1 MYANGSFCASR
12 SSVSSTATVQHHKI
26 RSISTSSLSSV
37 GSLLS
42 RKHVT
47 DSTTRSVSTFNL
59 TGFASR
65 RGSWTSAFQ
74 SAQSSEASECQVS
87 DTVKLGGVA
96 EDANEEEESPARV
109 RLPSTP
115 SDSDETIGNQGGTV
129 PAEKAELGDLSSSPE
144 PQAFQRWVSRLKRRK
159 MEQPSTVTPRTQRW
173 ALDDFDVKAQSS
185 PPKFVRSHHQKAES
199 HASSIAFVTAVKS
212 ATATIASASI
222 ATISRRNS
230 KWRREQ
236 RSSILSDPRP
246 SVDTQ
251 RSIVDAAARQRS
263 RRRRDKVQELILTE
277 EGYVADLKALFNAL
291 STLLGYQTDCQSS
304 VRNCASTTLA
314 RLICLHQE
322 MVAELQHCVPFLD
335 REPPVRPAGVHR
347 HHRWHSVDGTTPRRK
362 PFSSLRHPRRSLN
375 ISRSSEDDA
384 GGGLTCEPAVVAAVA
399 AVFNERLAQF
409 QEYENFGGYYEL
421 VRMDIQQLQESIT
434 AWLVPKQ
441 DPSEYD
447 SAIEA
452 LAGAIHPTK
461 SREIDRR
468 KALTLKDLLIKPIQR
483 LPRYELLFDDLRKF
497 TPVCDDP
504 VSHGIV
510 ERLLKDLNRLCHRM
524 NEAKEDHTNVRTLG
538 ATWLIG
544 ERLTFSSQVPRSVYL
559 QLLGQVVL
567 CGCLHIA
574 YRNRERVKGCYVI
587 CILFEST
594 LLLATAADDQQRYST
609 LAGIALANATI
620 AECEN
625 LKGLQSCTTPHSW
638 KLVFEHTA
646 RMYEVIF
653 TACSAQEHDMWR
665 QQLVGRIGAQTQ
677 AVASGAT
684 NIFELHSPIIA
695 EMRSIGKAF
704 GKPST
709 FVEQMS
715 VHRTATVGPTT
726 DLNQVVIKNTQA
738 VKEAL
743 ETTSTVSLPI
753 GRSQT
758 VVTPSHVQTL
768 APRRADRVR
777 LEALLSD
784 VWTKEVLPY
793 PGMAPRRTDPLRAS
807 ANHVMRKF
815 SMASIA
821 SNFSSSKRNAS
832 YTSVSSSVKDSVLK
846 EDVPPQSKGRCS
858 ENKRQRPARQP
869 LVDFHNAPEA
879 FLPEDF
885 DLQDSMKHKK
895 SALRTLTMTM
905 ERPFTPLLAEN
916 KPSGLRRTQSVR
928 ESAAET
934 AEPVVLKQES
944 KPVYSVVQQS
954 ALEVPTKTPRK
965 MKSKNKLLRMFL

>member
-1 MYANGSFCASR
+1 
-12 SSVSSTATVQHHKI
+12 
-26 RSISTSSLSSV
+26 
-37 GSLLS
+37 
-42 RKHVT
+42 
-47 DSTTRSVSTFNL
+47 
-59 TGFASR
+59 
-65 RGSWTSAFQ
+65 
-74 SAQSSEASECQVS
+74 
-87 DTVKLGGVA
+87 
-96 EDANEEEESPARV
+96 
-109 RLPSTP
+109 
-115 SDSDETIGNQGGTV
+115 
-129 PAEKAELGDLSSSPE
+129 
-144 PQAFQRWVSRLKRRK
+144 
-159 MEQPSTVTPRTQRW
+159 MEQPLTVTPRTQRW
-173 ALDDFDVKAQSS
+173 APDDFDVKAQSS
-185 PPKFVRSHHQKAES
+185 PPKVVRSHHRKTGS

-246 SVDTQ
+246 SIDTQ
-251 RSIVDAAARQRS
+251 RSIIDAAARQRS

-304 VRNCASTTLA
+304 VRNCVSTTLA

-322 MVAELQHCVPFLD
+322 MVAELQHCVPFLE
-335 REPPVRPAGVHR
+335 REPPVRPVGVHR

-362 PFSSLRHPRRSLN
+362 P
-375 ISRSSEDDA
+375 RSSEDDA
-384 GGGLTCEPAVVAAVA
+384 GSGLICEPAVVAAVA

-421 VRMDIQQLQESIT
+421 VRMDIQQLQDSMT
-434 AWLVPKQ
+434 AWL
-441 DPSEYD
+441 YD

-461 SREIDRR
+461 SREINRR

-504 VSHGIV
+504 VSHGTL
-510 ERLLKDLNRLCHRM
+510 ERLLKDLNRVCHRM
-524 NEAKEDHTNVRTLG
+524 NEAKENHTNVRTLG

-574 YRNRERVKGCYVI
+574 YRSRERVKGCYVI

-620 AECEN
+620 AECDN

-646 RMYEVIF
+646 RMYEIIF
-653 TACSAQEHDMWR
+653 TACSAQEQDMWR
-665 QQLVGRIGAQTQ
+665 QQLVGRIGAQTH

-684 NIFELHSPIIA
+684 NIFELHSPIIV

-704 GKPST
+704 GKPGT

-743 ETTSTVSLPI
+743 DTTSTASLPI

-758 VVTPSHVQTL
+758 VATPSHVQTL

-784 VWTKEVLPY
+784 VWTKEILPY
-793 PGMAPRRTDPLRAS
+793 PGMAPRRTDPIRAS

-832 YTSVSSSVKDSVLK
+832 YTSVCSSMKDLVLK
-846 EDVPPQSKGRCS
+846 EDVPPQSKARS
-858 ENKRQRPARQP
+858 SDTRQRRPARQP

-885 DLQDSMKHKK
+885 DLRDSVKHKK

-905 ERPFTPLLAEN
+905 ERPFTPLLGEN

-934 AEPVVLKQES
+934 VEPVVLKQES
-944 KPVYSVVQQS
+944 QPVYSVVQQS
-954 ALEVPTKTPRK
+954 ALEVPAKTTRK
-965 MKSKNKLLRMFL
+965 VKSKNKLLRMFL